1 MKNCLSL
8 LLFAFVCN
16 LSAQN
21 NKLEKGEFS
30 SVTPSAETLKFHI
43 SDDNKFQLSI
53 LSGIYEEVNDSIYFN
68 TSYADMPKFNLKYS
82 NPNPKSDK
90 ITIDLGEFSYY
101 QYYSIYI
108 GTQKNINSPVEYKP
122 IKDLLDIKYSD
133 YEAKK
138 LKFEIDKVEFIYLVE
153 DNLKKES
160 FIEKFQVPNNVSKI
174 DVQYSSFS
182 LAKLKFRGVYNQET
196 KQLIVTEGKNP
207 IVFSKNVAQEVSEK
221 PIEKTVQKNWTYDGK
236 VADPTYDYD
245 YPVDSTAVG
254 VGYAD
259 EVPQYVFKLKI
270 EKTLA
275 EAQKEASKYPEKML
289 VVFYDTNKN
298 AQKEFDQY
306 IEDYQTNNQY
316 YMYDKYNPEFDKYN
330 FYLATEKDKNSLK
343 KLGITD
349 NQTIVFLNSNGV
361 KLYHAKA
368 KLDDYEYANYNLTSI
383 YSELKSI
390 NAFTHLDDVVTNKKK
405 SVSEV
410 QKAFLNVTKSGK
422 SNYIETIPPPA
433 LPATDAVIQV
443 KEVEKI
449 VEEVAAA
456 AELAV
461 DSTAVVEDYYD
472 YSVLK
477 EKNNIYKLKSS
488 QKEVELKYKQ
498 LLDFHQND
506 KIVDADLVK
515 IITSEL
521 SANSGFSNI
530 LFNKYDEALN
540 ANDFQ
545 SMDYLLK
552 FFNEIPKIEATDY
565 YDQYPTS
572 SLIGIISNALNRTS
586 NKSQT
591 DKVIAYYDKLLKATN
606 EDSWVLKG
614 KMSILKENQ
623 KDVEFLNTFDAY
635 FKSYIKDDSSIIEQ
649 LDKKYNSETDYS
661 WNEFKS
667 TFADEANEAAWFVV
681 ENVKSQTPSIL
692 KNAIKWSETSLIIE
706 KDSPYY
712 LDTLAQL
719 YYRNGEKEK
728 AILTEQKA
736 IDNIKDGTLEQIEEY
751 KLVLEK
757 MKNGTY

>member
-1 MKNCLSL
+1 MKNCLTL
-8 LLFAFVCN
+8 LLFAFVLN

-30 SVTPSAETLKFHI
+30 SITPSAETLKFHI

-53 LSGIYEEVNDSIYFN
+53 LSGTYEEVNDSIYFN

-122 IKDLLDIKYSD
+122 MKDLLDIKYSD

-138 LKFEIDKVEFIYLVE
+138 LTFEIDKVEFIYLVE

-160 FIEKFQVPNNVSKI
+160 FIEKFQVPNDVSKI

-182 LAKLKFRGVYNQET
+182 IAKLKFRGVYNQET
-196 KQLIVTEGKNP
+196 KELIVTEGKSP
-207 IVFSKNVAQEVSEK
+207 IVFSKKVVQEVSEK
-221 PIEKTVQKNWTYDGK
+221 PIEKRVQKNWTYDGK
-236 VADPTYDYD
+236 IADPTYDYD
-245 YPVDSTAVG
+245 YPVDSTSVG

-259 EVPQYVFKLKI
+259 QVPQYVFKLKI

-275 EAQKEASKYPEKML
+275 EAQKEASKYPNKML

-306 IEDYQTNNQY
+306 IENYQTNNQY
-316 YMYDKYNPEFDKYN
+316 NMYDKYNPEYDNFN
-330 FYLATEKDKNSLK
+330 FYLATDKDKNSLK

-349 NQTIVFLNSNGV
+349 NQSVIFLNSDGE
-361 KLYHAKA
+361 KLYHTKA
-368 KLDDYEYANYNLTSI
+368 KITDDDYAYYNLS
-383 YSELKSI
+383 SI
-390 NAFTHLDDVVTNKKK
+390 NIDLKPINAHAQFDKVLSNKKK
-405 SVSEV
+405 SNADI
-410 QKAFLNVTKSGK
+410 QNTFLNITKSGR
-422 SNYIETIPPPA
+422 SNYTSVMPPPA
-433 LPATDAVIQV
+433 YPATDAVIQV
-443 KEVEKI
+443 KELGVVEP
-449 VEEVAAA
+449 VEDAAIT
-456 AELAV
+456 V
-461 DSTAVVEDYYD
+461 DSTAVVQDYYD

-506 KIVDADLVK
+506 KTVDVDFLK
-515 IITSEL
+515 IIISEL
-521 SANSGFSNI
+521 SMNSGFSNI

-545 SMDYLLK
+545 SIDYVLK
-552 FFNEIPKIEATDY
+552 FFNEIPKIEAVDY
-565 YDQYPTS
+565 YDQYTTT

-591 DKVIAYYDKLLKATN
+591 DKVIAYYDKLLKTTN
-606 EDSWVLKG
+606 DDSWVLKG
-614 KMSILKENQ
+614 KMSLLKENQ
-623 KDVEFLNTFDAY
+623 KDNEFLNTFDAY
-635 FKSYIKDDSSIIEQ
+635 FKSFIKDDSSIIEQ

-667 TFADEANEAAWFVV
+667 TFANEANEAAWFVV

-706 KDSPYY
+706 KNSPYY

-736 IDNIKDGTLEQIEEY
+736 IDNIKDGTFEQIEEY

>member
-8 LLFAFVCN
+8 LLFALALN

-30 SVTPSAETLKFHI
+30 SATPSAETLKFHI

-53 LSGIYEEVNDSIYFN
+53 LSGTYEEVNDSIYFN
-68 TSYADMPKFNLKYS
+68 TSYADLPKFSLKYS

-122 IKDLLDIKYSD
+122 LKDLLDIKYSD

-138 LKFEIDKVEFIYLVE
+138 LILEIDKVEFIYLVE
-153 DNLKKES
+153 DNQKKES
-160 FIEKFQVPNNVSKI
+160 FIEKFQIPNNVSQI
-174 DVQYSSFS
+174 DIKYSSFS
-182 LAKLKFRGVYNQET
+182 IAKLKFRGVYNQET
-196 KQLIVTEGKNP
+196 KELIVTEGKNP
-207 IVFSKNVAQEVSEK
+207 IVFSKNAITEVYEK
-221 PIEKTVQKNWTYDGK
+221 PLEKLVQKNWTYDGK
-236 VADPTYDYD
+236 PADPIYD

-259 EVPQYVFKLKI
+259 EVPQYTFKLKV
-270 EKTLA
+270 EKTFA

-298 AQKEFDQY
+298 AQKEFDKY

-316 YMYDKYNPEFDKYN
+316 YMYDKYNPEYDNFN

-349 NQTIVFLNSNGV
+349 NQSIVFLNSDGK

-368 KLDDYEYANYNLTSI
+368 KMDDYEYANYNLTSI

-390 NAFTHLDDVVTNKKK
+390 NAYAQIDDVVTNKKK

-410 QKAFLNVTKSGK
+410 KKAFINITKSGR
-422 SNYIETIPPPA
+422 SNYATVIPPPA
-433 LPATDAVIQV
+433 PPATDAVIQV
-443 KEVEKI
+443 KEVGVNEPI
-449 VEEVAAA
+449 EDAAVVDTVAAV
-456 AELAV
+456 V
-461 DSTAVVEDYYD
+461 DYND

-488 QKEVELKYKQ
+488 QKEVDLKYKQ

-506 KIVDADLVK
+506 KSVDAELVK
-515 IITSEL
+515 IITGEL
-521 SANSGFSNI
+521 SDASGFSNI
-530 LFNKYDEALN
+530 LFNRYDEELN
-540 ANDFQ
+540 GNDFQ

-552 FFNEIPKIEATDY
+552 FINEIPKLEAVDY
-565 YDQYPTS
+565 YDTYTSS
-572 SLIGIISNALNRTS
+572 SLIGIITNALDRTS

-591 DKVIAYYDKLLKATN
+591 DKVIAYYDKFLKASN
-606 EDSWVLKG
+606 DDSWVLKG
-614 KMSILKENQ
+614 KMNLLKQNH
-623 KDVEFLNTFDAY
+623 KDAEFLSTFDTY
-635 FKSYIKDDSSIIEQ
+635 FKSFIKDDSSIIEQ

-661 WNEFKS
+661 WDEFKNS
-667 TFADEANEAAWFVV
+667 FADEANDAAWFVV

-728 AILTEQKA
+728 GILTEQKA
-736 IDNIKDGTLEQIEEY
+736 IDNSINGTLEQIEEY

>member
-8 LLFAFVCN
+8 LFFAFVCN

-21 NKLEKGEFS
+21 NKIEKGEFS
-30 SVTPSAETLKFHI
+30 SATPSAETVKFHI
-43 SDDNKFQLSI
+43 YDDNKFQLSI
-53 LSGIYEEVNDSIYFN
+53 LSGTYEEVNDSIYFN

-82 NPNPKSDK
+82 NPNPKADK
-90 ITIDLGEFSYY
+90 ITIDLGENSYY
-101 QYYSIYI
+101 QYYNIYI

-122 IKDLLDIKYSD
+122 IKEFLNINYSD

-138 LKFEIDKVEFIYLVE
+138 LTFNIDKVEFIYLVE
-153 DNLKKES
+153 DNQKKES
-160 FIEKFQVPNNVSKI
+160 FIEKFQIPNNVSKI
-174 DVQYSSFS
+174 DIKYASYSI
-182 LAKLKFRGVYNQET
+182 AKLKFRGVYNQQT
-196 KQLIVTEGKNP
+196 KELIVTEGKNP
-207 IVFSKNVAQEVSEK
+207 IVFSKNIVQEVSEK
-221 PIEKTVQKNWTYDGK
+221 PIEKLVQKNWTYDGK
-236 VADPTYDYD
+236 VADPTYD

-259 EVPQYVFKLKI
+259 EVPKYSFKLKI
-270 EKTLA
+270 EKTLT

-306 IEDYQTNNQY
+306 ILDYQANNQY
-316 YMYDKYNPEFDKYN
+316 YMYDRYNPEYDHFN
-330 FYLATEKDKNSLK
+330 FYLATDKDKNSLK

-410 QKAFLNVTKSGK
+410 QKALLDVTKSGK
-422 SNYIETIPPPA
+422 NNYIETIPPPT
-433 LPATDAVIQV
+433 LPATDSVIQV
-443 KEVEKI
+443 KEVGAIEPI
-449 VEEVAAA
+449 EDTAI
-456 AELAV
+456 AV
-461 DSTAVVEDYYD
+461 DSTATVVDYYNYD
-472 YSVLK
+472 VLK
-477 EKNNIYKLKSS
+477 ERNNIYKLISS

-506 KIVDADLVK
+506 KTVDVDLVK

-521 SANSGFSNI
+521 SVNSGFSTI
-530 LFNKYDEALN
+530 LFNKHDEALN
-540 ANDFQ
+540 ANDFE
-545 SMDYLLK
+545 SIDYLLK

-572 SLIGIISNALNRTS
+572 SLIRIISNALDRTS

-591 DKVIAYYDKLLKATN
+591 DKVIAYYDKLLKVTN
-606 EDSWVLKG
+606 DDSWVLKG
-614 KMSILKENQ
+614 KMSLLKENQ
-623 KDVEFLNTFDAY
+623 KDDEFLNTFDTY
-635 FKSYIKDDSSIIEQ
+635 FKSFIKDDSNIIEQ

-661 WNEFKS
+661 WNEFKNS
-667 TFADEANEAAWFVV
+667 FADESNEAAWFVV
-681 ENVKSQTPSIL
+681 ENLKNQTPSIL
-692 KNAIKWSETSLIIE
+692 KNAIKWSETSLVIE
-706 KDSPYY
+706 KNSPYY

-719 YYRNGEKEK
+719 YYRNGEKDK
-728 AILTEQKA
+728 AIVTEQKA
-736 IDNIKDGTLEQIEEY
+736 IDNIIDGTLEQIEEY